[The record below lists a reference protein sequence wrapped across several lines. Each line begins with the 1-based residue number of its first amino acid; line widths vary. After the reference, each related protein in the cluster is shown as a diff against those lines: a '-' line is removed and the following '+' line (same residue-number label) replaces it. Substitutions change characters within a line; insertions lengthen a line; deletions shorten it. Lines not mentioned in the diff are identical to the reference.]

1 MVAAAT
7 ARTRPHRT
15 SADSVPI
22 ELLLHVPDDA
32 QGAGCAGA
40 EFEADVEGP
49 YGARS
54 TLESARMDRVAPSE
68 FHARID
74 APRGAVLRV
83 RVRLGADRAPSLER
97 VLRADCG
104 SLLFLTLDT
113 APVSAR

>member
-83 RVRLGADRAPSLER
+83 RVRLGAAPALER